1 MSPRTNRNGKGGDE
15 MKIHL
20 LVFEDGIERASCDE
34 RKMKRLMDEYNGFD
48 ENGCA
53 LFGPYS
59 TMEIEV
65 EDVPE
70 K

>member
-1 MSPRTNRNGKGGDE
+1 